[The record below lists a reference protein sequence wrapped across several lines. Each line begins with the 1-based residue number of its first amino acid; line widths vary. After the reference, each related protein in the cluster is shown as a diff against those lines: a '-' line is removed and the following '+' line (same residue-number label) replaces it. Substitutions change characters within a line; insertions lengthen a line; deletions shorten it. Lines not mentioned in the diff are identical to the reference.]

1 MNFDYFSNTDDCIV
15 TKNPPAFYYDSGLEE
30 DLKQEIEIVI
40 EHDEFQSVFDCVYD
54 GIIIYRGDTLERYY
68 CKSYIQG
75 KEISYCLD
83 FKFIF
88 YRNIANN
95 TYYVDNDE
103 ENILLQ
109 YPTDFGG
116 TIDYYFLDD
125 ILKLLFFN
133 APRFEHIYY

>member
-1 MNFDYFSNTDDCIV
+1 MNLDNFTNTDICFV

-68 CKSYIQG
+68 CKSYIHG

-133 APRFEHIYY
+133 PPRFEHIYY